1 MMSYMLVSNEK
12 VIAEEWKKYAG
23 YTVRPLPS
31 TCAYYKELIQS
42 NSNKDSFLIYGG
54 TPEIRS
60 LFQESNLKVTLTDQS
75 ELIVHAM
82 GYLTKAAAPIAA
94 NEKLIVTNWLNL
106 EGVADVS
113 CDLLIGDDAINM
125 VEWTQFDLFLS
136 NAHRVLKRDGL
147 FICHLLVKPEECFIT
162 NKINDVR
169 REYEDGR
176 IRTQYDLASRLNFIC
191 YDTNSYAM
199 GWQNTIEQLGIDQLD
214 QFKPSFDFVDTFGRC
229 NSKFYCP
236 PQDAFERLLNH
247 YFHIEEVFY
256 PHEHAY
262 CQFEPVYVLR
272 KK

>member
-1 MMSYMLVSNEK
+1 MSYMLVSNEK

-42 NSNKDSFLIYGG
+42 NSNEESFLIYGG

-60 LFQESNLKVTLTDQS
+60 LFQESNLKVALTDRS
-75 ELIVHAM
+75 EVVVRAM
-82 GYLTKAAAPIAA
+82 GYLTKAATPVAV

-106 EGVADVS
+106 EGVANDS
-113 CDLLIGDDAINM
+113 RDLLIGDDAINM
-125 VEWTQFDLFLS
+125 VEWAQFDLFLS
-136 NAHRVLKRDGL
+136 NAYRVLKRNGL
-147 FICHLLVKPEECFIT
+147 FICHLLVKPGDGFIT
-162 NKINDVR
+162 NTLNDIR
-169 REYEDGR
+169 REYEDGT

-199 GWQNTIEQLGIDQLD
+199 GWQNTIEMLGINELN
-214 QFKPSFDFVDTFGRC
+214 QFKPNFDFVGTFGRC

-236 PQDAFERLLNH
+236 PQDAFECLLNN

-256 PHEHAY
+256 PHEHEY